1 MPATVV
7 PFIQRNALRRFV
19 SGKPGPWGAV
29 AVAAFGVRT
38 MQRMG
43 NRRANVVYREVLQP
57 GQEIVVT
64 HRTDLTL
71 GKRKSRKVRKAD
83 ARELAAARQAQKAA
97 KKDAR
102 RGGRAAKAGAVAES

>member
-1 MPATVV
+1 
-7 PFIQRNALRRFV
+7 
-19 SGKPGPWGAV
+19 V

-83 ARELAAARQAQKAA
+83 ARELAAARQAQKAT
-97 KKDAR
+97 KKDSR

>member
-1 MPATVV
+1 MPASVV
-7 PFIQRNALRRFV
+7 PFIQRNALKRFV

-43 NRRANVVYREVLQP
+43 TRRANVVYREVLQP
-57 GQEIVVT
+57 GEEIVVT
-64 HRTDLTL
+64 HRADLTM
-71 GKRKSRKVRKAD
+71 GKRRSRKVRKAD

-97 KKDAR
+97 KKTS
-102 RGGRAAKAGAVAES
+102 G